1 MDSAKDY
8 KCPRLKYLFQVPFAN
23 SMWQLILPHF
33 GLGLGLGV
41 VDSSLMPLLA
51 KLVEDRHVGAYGSVF
66 AVSQTAVSLAYGLGP
81 LCGGILVENIGFPMV
96 MRGLGVINIL
106 YTPLLLYLANACSKD
121 AAAVSF

>member
-1 MDSAKDY
+1 
-8 KCPRLKYLFQVPFAN
+8 
-23 SMWQLILPHF
+23 MWQLILPHF

-121 AAAVSF
+121 AAEVSF

>member
-1 MDSAKDY
+1 MKSTL
-8 KCPRLKYLFQVPFAN
+8 LKYLFQVPFAN

-106 YTPLLLYLANACSKD
+106 YTPLLLYLANACNKD
-121 AAAVSF
+121 AADVSF